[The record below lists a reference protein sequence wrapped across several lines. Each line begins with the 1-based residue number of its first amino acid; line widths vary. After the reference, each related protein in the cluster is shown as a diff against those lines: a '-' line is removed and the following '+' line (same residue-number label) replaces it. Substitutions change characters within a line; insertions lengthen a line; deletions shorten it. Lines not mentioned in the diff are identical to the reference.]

1 MPYVCSRDGHLIEYP
16 EGDFCPDHGSRIFT
30 NCQVCG
36 EHWRVI
42 ASEDDPLEE
51 QGAKFCVRCAHP
63 AAWVSREE
71 RIGWLKDRLDDDQSL
86 DPAERQNLRTI
97 LDELVEMEPDN
108 SSALV
113 GWDYLRKAA
122 PGVWAMGQSIL
133 TSLIASSLRGSL
145 GLS

>member
-16 EGDFCPDHGSRIFT
+16 EGDFCPEHGSRIFT
-30 NCQVCG
+30 NCQVCE

-71 RIGWLKDRLDDDQSL
+71 RIGWLKDRLDDEQSL
-86 DPAERQNLRTI
+86 DPAERQKLKAI
-97 LDELVEMEPDN
+97 LDKMVEMEPDDSN
-108 SSALV
+108 ALV
-113 GWDYLRKAA
+113 EWNYLRQAA
-122 PGVWAMGQSIL
+122 PGVWAMGQQIL
-133 TSLIASSLRGSL
+133 TSIIGSSLRATL
-145 GLS
+145 GLP

>member
-16 EGDFCPDHGSRIFT
+16 EGDFCPEHGSRIFT

-42 ASEDDPLEE
+42 GSEDDPFGE

-71 RIGWLKDRLDDDQSL
+71 RIGWLKDRLDEDQSL
-86 DPAERQNLRTI
+86 DPADRQKLRAI
-97 LDELVEMEPDN
+97 LDRLVEMEPDD

-122 PGVWAMGQSIL
+122 PTVWAMGQPIL
-133 TSLIASSLRGSL
+133 TSLIVSSLRGSL
-145 GLS
+145 ELP